1 MEYEYVSKKEI
12 SLARDEIKKIIHQ
25 VQDYLRK
32 EGILTFQYYLVG
44 SASNKRHLVT
54 RLKNGNKGFDL
65 DYNIIIQ
72 KIADEYD
79 DAESIKK
86 ILMKTFDMFKLEKY
100 TNCKDSTSVFT
111 IKNIDTKTNSIK
123 YSFDFAI
130 VEYYEEEIENPNF
143 DEDYDD
149 PTEEYI
155 IVERQ
160 KYIKNDKFR
169 HQYIWNLRPIA
180 DDHRYKVQW
189 IKENGLWNNVH
200 NRYLENK
207 NSNTDPNKKSRTM
220 YYETVNEI
228 YNNF

>member
-1 MEYEYVSKKEI
+1 MEYEYVSNKEI
-12 SLARDEIKKIIHQ
+12 SLVRDEIEKIIHR

-32 EGILTFQYYLVG
+32 ERILTFQYYLVG

-86 ILMKTFDMFKLEKY
+86 ILMKIFDMFKLEKY

-130 VEYYEEEIENPNF
+130 INYYKE
-143 DEDYDD
+143 YDD
-149 PTEEYI
+149 EIKED
-155 IVERQ
+155 VERQ
-160 KYIKNDKFR
+160 EYIKNDKYQ

-180 DDHRYKVQW
+180 TNHRYKVQW
-189 IKENGLWNNVH
+189 IKENGLWNNVRKH
-200 NRYLENK
+200 YLEKK
-207 NSNTDPNKKSRTM
+207 NSNIDPNKKSRTM
-220 YYETVNEI
+220 YYETINEI

>member
-12 SLARDEIKKIIHQ
+12 SLARDEIEKIIHR

-130 VEYYEEEIENPNF
+130 VNYYKE
-143 DEDYDD
+143 YDD
-149 PTEEYI
+149 EI
-155 IVERQ
+155 KKDVERQ
-160 KYIKNDKFR
+160 EYIKNDKYQ

-180 DDHRYKVQW
+180 TDHRYKEQW
-189 IKENGLWNNVH
+189 IKENGLWNNVRKH
-200 NRYLENK
+200 YLEKK
-207 NSNTDPNKKSRTM
+207 NSNIDPNKKSRTM
-220 YYETVNEI
+220 YYETINEI
-228 YNNF
+228 YDNF

>member
-12 SLARDEIKKIIHQ
+12 SLARDEIEKIIHQ

-86 ILMKTFDMFKLEKY
+86 FLMKTFDMFKLEKY

-111 IKNIDTKTNSIK
+111 IKNITNN
-123 YSFDFAI
+123 A
-130 VEYYEEEIENPNF
+130 N
-143 DEDYDD
+143 
-149 PTEEYI
+149 
-155 IVERQ
+155 
-160 KYIKNDKFR
+160 
-169 HQYIWNLRPIA
+169 PIA
-180 DDHRYKVQW
+180 CNAPCIFTITSHIPPPLKFSGV
-189 IKENGLWNNVH
+189 
-200 NRYLENK
+200 
-207 NSNTDPNKKSRTM
+207 
-220 YYETVNEI
+220 
-228 YNNF
+228 

>member
-1 MEYEYVSKKEI
+1 MEYEYVSNKEI
-12 SLARDEIKKIIHQ
+12 SLVRDEIEKIIHR

-65 DYNIIIQ
+65 DYNLIIQ

-130 VEYYEEEIENPNF
+130 VNYYKE
-143 DEDYDD
+143 YDD
-149 PTEEYI
+149 EI
-155 IVERQ
+155 KKDVERQ
-160 KYIKNDKFR
+160 EYIKNDKYQ

-180 DDHRYKVQW
+180 TDHRYKEQW
-189 IKENGLWNNVH
+189 IKENGLWNNVRKH
-200 NRYLENK
+200 YLEKK
-207 NSNTDPNKKSRTM
+207 NSNIDPNKKSRTM
-220 YYETVNEI
+220 YYETINEI
-228 YNNF
+228 YDNF